1 MNKGSLHTNGFI
13 IPIRGH
19 RSYRE
24 ILREAKEGEIIKVR
38 NGVYATLDTLAGSMI
53 DIDAIVPGG
62 ILCLYSA

>member
-1 MNKGSLHTNGFI
+1 MNKESVHTNGFI
-13 IPIRGH
+13 IPIRGN